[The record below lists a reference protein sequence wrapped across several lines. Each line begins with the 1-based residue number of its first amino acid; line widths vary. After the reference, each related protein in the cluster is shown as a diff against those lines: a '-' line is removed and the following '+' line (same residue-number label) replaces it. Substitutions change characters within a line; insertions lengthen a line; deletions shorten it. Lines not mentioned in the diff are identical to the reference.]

1 MDLAAQRACERAAK
15 LAAGAGRRG
24 GADPLRPVID
34 GGRRAVREAISLYRG
49 GGRITDDDQ
58 LAWLLVTLAHLAVRD
73 DAWAR
78 MEPEHR
84 DAHLRLWTD
93 LVRRAGTAWVPGPAA
108 LLAFTAWQCGE
119 GALANIAIDRALAAD
134 PGYSMALL
142 LRDVIDA
149 GVPPS
154 AARVPM
160 SPEEVEESYTR
171 GSGTGGRPAG
181 RGGRGGRGG
190 LGDEPGVQ
198 A

>member
-1 MDLAAQRACERAAK
+1 
-15 LAAGAGRRG
+15 
-24 GADPLRPVID
+24 
-34 GGRRAVREAISLYRG
+34 
-49 GGRITDDDQ
+49 
-58 LAWLLVTLAHLAVRD
+58 
-73 DAWAR
+73 
-78 MEPEHR
+78 
-84 DAHLRLWTD
+84 
-93 LVRRAGTAWVPGPAA
+93 VRRADAARVPGPAA

-160 SPEEVEESYTR
+160 SPEEVEESYAQD
-171 GSGTGGRPAG
+171 SGTGPRHRGLEGREG
-181 RGGRGGRGG
+181 LGERGRRGGHGGGGGGGGGGAGGGGGGGGGPGGARGMKRVTRHKA
-190 LGDEPGVQ
+190 DESLTLDFPSRSSRS

>member
-1 MDLAAQRACERAAK
+1 
-15 LAAGAGRRG
+15 
-24 GADPLRPVID
+24 
-34 GGRRAVREAISLYRG
+34 
-49 GGRITDDDQ
+49 
-58 LAWLLVTLAHLAVRD
+58 
-73 DAWAR
+73 
-78 MEPEHR
+78 MEPAHR
-84 DAHLRLWTD
+84 EAHLRLWTD
-93 LVRRAGTAWVPGPAA
+93 LVRRADAARVPGPAA

-160 SPEEVEESYTR
+160 SPEEVEESYAQ
-171 GSGTGGRPAG
+171 GSGTGPRHRGL
-181 RGGRGGRGG
+181 GGREGHGER
-190 LGDEPGVQ
+190 GDEAGDQ